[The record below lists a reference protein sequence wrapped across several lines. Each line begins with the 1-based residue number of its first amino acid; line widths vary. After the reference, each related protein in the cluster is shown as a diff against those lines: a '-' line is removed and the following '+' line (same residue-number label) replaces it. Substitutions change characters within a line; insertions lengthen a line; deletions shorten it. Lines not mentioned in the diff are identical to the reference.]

1 MFNKRTFSMIGMAIQ
16 TLAERVAKAI
26 NASGKTPAGIARE
39 IGVSPAAVYQW
50 IQGGIKDLRNENLF
64 ALADATGFSARW
76 LGTGDG
82 PMVDRYG
89 SPAVKHVMEVMENLP
104 PAEQAKLARLAD
116 AFTEPPANDLP
127 PHASVQQRKVGG

>member
-1 MFNKRTFSMIGMAIQ
+1 MFNKQTSTMIIMALQ

-26 NASGKTPAGIARE
+26 NACGKTPSGIARE

-50 IQGGIKDLRNENLF
+50 IQGGIKDLRNDNLF

-82 PMVDRYG
+82 PMVDCYG
-89 SPAVKHVMEVMENLP
+89 NAAVKHVLKVMESLP
-104 PAEQAKLARLAD
+104 PTEQTKLARMAD
-116 AFTEPPANDLP
+116 AFTDPPANDHP
-127 PHASVQQRKVGG
+127 PPGSVQQRKVDG

>member
-1 MFNKRTFSMIGMAIQ
+1 MTIQ

-50 IQGGIKDLRNENLF
+50 VQGGIKDLRNDNLF

-76 LGTGDG
+76 LGTGEG
-82 PMVDRYG
+82 PQVESY
-89 SPAVKHVMEVMENLP
+89 SSAAIKHVVQVMENLP
-104 PAEQAKLARLAD
+104 PDDQDKLSRLAD
-116 AFTEPPANDLP
+116 AFQGPPTSNDHP
-127 PHASVQQRKVGG
+127 PHTT